1 MTFAGIHRLEKSEQY
16 IGKTG
21 PKSLL
26 RLKKV
31 LSSIQANFA
40 FLNTALLP
48 QDYKHILSPP
58 EIN

>member
-1 MTFAGIHRLEKSEQY
+1 MTFAGIHRVEKSEQY

-21 PKSLL
+21 PKILL
-26 RLKKV
+26 QLKKV
-31 LSSIQANFA
+31 VSSIQANFV
-40 FLNTALLP
+40 FLNTEILP